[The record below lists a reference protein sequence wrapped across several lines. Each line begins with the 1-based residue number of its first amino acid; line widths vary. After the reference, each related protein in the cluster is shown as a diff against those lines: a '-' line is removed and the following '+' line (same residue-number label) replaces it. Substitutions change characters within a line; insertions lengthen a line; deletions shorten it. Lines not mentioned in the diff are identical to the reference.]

1 MRSCGRVPRWS
12 ERGEGSSALVST
24 PDELL
29 GGAGRPGLRR
39 PCGTASLRPFYDPWV
54 LFGCAMPLVRLR
66 FPARTEPR
74 PLQWQRG
81 PEPPDRQGSPTIP
94 EVSLCTSLGLFS
106 WPGLFSLGEG
116 PFLPSQDVVPGVF
129 WIPKLKHGPGLF
141 SVC

>member
-12 ERGEGSSALVST
+12 EGGEGSSALVSAL
-24 PDELL
+24 DELRGVGRSGL
-29 GGAGRPGLRR
+29 GR
-39 PCGTASLRPFYDPWV
+39 PCGTASPAPVMTLGVGLAAPCP
-54 LFGCAMPLVRLR
+54 LCAFGSQPG
-66 FPARTEPR
+66 TEPR
-74 PLQWQRG
+74 SLQWQRG